1 MRVGAST
8 NELACQAPDDP
19 DSGGVL
25 PDDAGAGLGQPV
37 PVSDPLEALR
47 AWAARQQL
55 DAAAHPFG
63 WLILVDYLPRR
74 RRDGSLVVFPSHE
87 RAQIEQDRLLM
98 LDPDAAVAV
107 VHAARY
113 GLVLEQQMRWIEAAF
128 AAA

>member
-1 MRVGAST
+1 MRADDST
-8 NELACQAPDDP
+8 NELAYSAPGDP
-19 DSGGVL
+19 DPVDVL
-25 PDDAGAGLGQPV
+25 PDDAGAGLGQPA

-47 AWAARQQL
+47 AWATRQQV

-87 RAQIEQDRLLM
+87 RAKIEQDRMLM
-98 LDPDAAVAV
+98 MDPDAAVSV
-107 VHAARY
+107 VHAGRY
-113 GLVLEQQMRWIEAAF
+113 GLVLEQQMRWVEAAM

>member
-1 MRVGAST
+1 M
-8 NELACQAPDDP
+8 
-19 DSGGVL
+19 L
-25 PDDAGAGLGQPV
+25 PDDADADLGQSAPL
-37 PVSDPLEALR
+37 SDPLEALR
-47 AWAARQQL
+47 AWAARQQV

-74 RRDGSLVVFPSHE
+74 RRDGSLVVFPTHE

-107 VHAARY
+107 VHAGRY
-113 GLVLEQQMRWIEAAF
+113 GLVLEQQMRWVEAAL